1 MLTTRLHG
9 AFSFPGPAFP
19 MRFRVS
25 ISWCVV
31 VAASVV
37 IGVTGCSK
45 GQTAEAADT
54 TIAPATRG
62 DSTAGAEPRSNVSL
76 PVAAEDVRDGD
87 LVLSVTTTG
96 QVRSD
101 AEATLKAELAGT
113 IEEVLVRPGDAVR
126 RGQPLVR
133 LDGRTFDLAV
143 REAEAAVEEAKLRF
157 LEEIVPESLASG
169 KGPSPARRANA
180 YTKAGVQTAEVKLE
194 KAKLDRERAT
204 VVAPFDG
211 VVDRVSVAKGER
223 VSGGQEVT
231 KVVNLSDLRIE
242 ASVLEHD
249 LPLIKVGG
257 QALVS
262 TAADPTRQAVGR
274 VVAVL
279 PLVDSTTRAGRAYV
293 RVPGNSALRPG
304 MYADIR
310 LEANRLT
317 RRRLVP
323 ARAVIERDGR
333 PLVFVVK
340 NGRAQWTY
348 ITPGRSNGIDTEVLP
363 DSATGQIPVSPG
375 DEVIVEGHLTLTH
388 DAPVRIAARREQG
401 SGNRELGTEARKP

>member
-1 MLTTRLHG
+1 MLLRAQSRPLFVFGLTALSL
-9 AFSFPGPAFP
+9 A
-19 MRFRVS
+19 
-25 ISWCVV
+25 
-31 VAASVV
+31 
-37 IGVTGCSK
+37 GCTK
-45 GQTAEAADT
+45 GQSAEAADT
-54 TIAPATRG
+54 TT
-62 DSTAGAEPRSNVSL
+62 STTAAADTASTPRSNVSL
-76 PVAAEDVRDGD
+76 PVAAEEVRDGD
-87 LVLSVTTTG
+87 LILSVTTTG

-101 AEATLKAELAGT
+101 AEATLKAEIAGT
-113 IEEVLVRPGDAVR
+113 IENVLVRPGDRVR
-126 RGQPLVR
+126 RSQALVQ
-133 LDGRTFDLAV
+133 LDPRPFDLAI
-143 REAEAAVEEAKLRF
+143 REAEAAVKEAELRF

-180 YTKAGVQTAEVKLE
+180 YTKAGVQSAEVRLE
-194 KAKLDRERAT
+194 KARLDRERAT
-204 VVAPFDG
+204 IVAPFDG
-211 VVDRVSVAKGER
+211 VVDRVAVAKGER

-231 KVVNLSDLRIE
+231 KVVSLADLRIE

-262 TAADPTRQAVGR
+262 TAADRARQAIGR

-293 RVPGNSALRPG
+293 RVPGNNALRPG
-304 MYADIR
+304 MYADVR

-317 RRRLVP
+317 NRRLVP

-340 NGRAQWTY
+340 SGRAQWTY
-348 ITPGRSNGIDTEVLP
+348 INPGRSNGIETEVLP
-363 DSATGQIPVSPG
+363 DSATGQIPVNPG

-388 DAPVRIAARREQG
+388 DAPVRVTKA
-401 SGNRELGTEARKP
+401 KPEG